1 MRATDSSN
9 PRPASVPAA
18 EEIGPRELFHI
29 LWGGRWLIIAI
40 SVVCVLGAGVAAL
53 LATKDYEA
61 VVLVSPVTNQPGS
74 GGLGALGSAASQLG
88 GLASLAGLPTAGGG
102 GPKEEAVATL
112 QSELLTERYIQ
123 ENGLLPLLFNGRWDP
138 KEKKW
143 RSNFLRRKPPTIW
156 KGNQYFKKNVRGV
169 KEAARTGLVTMTI
182 TWTDP
187 ALAAEWANGLV
198 KLTNDYLRDK
208 AIRESDQH
216 IAYLTEQISKTSA
229 IPVRDS
235 MYSLMETEIKKE
247 MLARGSEEYALKVV
261 DPATAPEKPV
271 SPEPV
276 LWVFAAFCVGLVL
289 SSGFVFIRFIVSGRS
304 R

>member
-1 MRATDSSN
+1 MNAIATPNPQPSSLTTDD
-9 PRPASVPAA
+9 
-18 EEIGPRELFHI
+18 EIGPRDLFSI
-29 LWGGRWLIIAI
+29 LWGGRWLIIAFSAI
-40 SVVCVLGAGVAAL
+40 CVLGAGVAAVL
-53 LATKDYEA
+53 MPKKYEA

-88 GLASLAGLPTAGGG
+88 GLASLAGLPAAGSG

-123 ENGLLPLLFNGRWDP
+123 ENDLLPVLYHNKWDQ

-143 RSNFLRRKPPTIW
+143 RPMSPRSTPTIW
-156 KGNQYFKKNVRGV
+156 KGNQYFKKTLRTV
-169 KEAARTGLVTMTI
+169 KETARTGLVTMTI

-208 AIRESDQH
+208 AIREADQH

-229 IPVRDS
+229 IPVKDS

-247 MLARGSEEYALKVV
+247 MLARGSEEYALKVI
-261 DPATAPEKPV
+261 DPATAPEKAV
-271 SPEPV
+271 SPQPV
-276 LWVFAAFCVGLVL
+276 LWVLAAFCAGMVL
-289 SSGFVFIRFIVSGRS
+289 SSGFVFVRFTASGRS